1 MNDDTPLDGITRSI
15 RKFLFENYLFGYAEN
30 DFSNDASFLEYGV
43 LDSLGILELITF
55 IEKEF
60 SIAVSDDEIL
70 PDNLDSVSRV
80 GRFVL
85 KKTNAPPSAGAAR

>member
-1 MNDDTPLDGITRSI
+1 MNDETLLSGITRSI
-15 RKFLFENYLFGYAEN
+15 RKFLFDNYLFGYTEN

-55 IEKEF
+55 IEKEYA
-60 SIAVSDDEIL
+60 IAVTDDEIL
-70 PDNLDSVSRV
+70 PDNLDSVSCV

-85 KKTNAPPSAGAAR
+85 NKMRVSGTGGADR